1 MCLVCLI
8 WCNRFDCIKVFDATP
23 TRPARAVRLAPSPP
37 SDRRVAWPQAHAL
50 HGQLT
55 RERHGALLEMQ
66 VRFPCKSTCKVNLP
80 SEWRFSSS
88 ASFWSLPLNACVSL
102 QARADKFRH
111 EKVDTPPPS

>member
-1 MCLVCLI
+1 LVCLI
-8 WCNRFDCIKVFDATP
+8 WCNRFDCIKVFDTTHLTHP
-23 TRPARAVRLAPSPP
+23 SRPPRALPP

-66 VRFPCKSTCKVNLP
+66 VRFPCKSTCKVNLT
-80 SEWRFSSS
+80 SKLRFTS
-88 ASFWSLPLNACVSL
+88 ASFWSLALNACVSL
-102 QARADKFRH
+102 QARADKFRQ